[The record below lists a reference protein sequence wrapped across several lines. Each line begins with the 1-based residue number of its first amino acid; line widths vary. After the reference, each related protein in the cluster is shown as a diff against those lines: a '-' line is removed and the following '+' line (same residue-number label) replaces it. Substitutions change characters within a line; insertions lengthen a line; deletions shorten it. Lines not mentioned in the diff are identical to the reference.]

1 MTARSSKRSWTSR
14 ICETLDP
21 VTILLVRHARAGRRD
36 RWRGDDRLRPLSKA
50 GQAQAQALQ
59 RLVRSIG
66 EEQARLVSSPWL
78 RCIETLAPLAAVLGL
93 AVEADDTLA
102 EGMGDK
108 AVEAMGRW
116 MDGPPGVFCTHGD
129 VVERI
134 LAELA
139 DNGVDLGRRPQAAK
153 GSVWVL
159 TGSEGTVHT
168 ARYLPPPA

>member
-1 MTARSSKRSWTSR
+1 
-14 ICETLDP
+14 

-50 GQAQAQALQ
+50 GKAQAQALPDLL
-59 RLVRSIG
+59 RGIG
-66 EEQARLVSSPWL
+66 GDQSRLVSSPWV

-93 AVEADDTLA
+93 AVDTNDVLG

-108 AVEAMGRW
+108 AVEALPRW
-116 MDGPPGVFCTHGD
+116 MDGPSAVMCTHGD
-129 VVERI
+129 VVERL

-139 DNGVDLGRRPQAAK
+139 DRGIDLGRRPVAPK

-159 TGSEGTVHT
+159 TGSKGTVRS

>member
-1 MTARSSKRSWTSR
+1 MSR
-14 ICETLDP
+14 ICETVGP

-50 GQAQAQALQ
+50 GKAQAQALPD
-59 RLVRSIG
+59 LLLGIG
-66 EEQARLVSSPWL
+66 GDQPRLVSSPWV

-93 AVEADDTLA
+93 AVETDDTLG

-108 AVEAMGRW
+108 AVEAMSRW
-116 MDGPPGVFCTHGD
+116 MDGPSGVFCTHGD

-134 LAELA
+134 LGELA
-139 DNGVDLGRRPQAAK
+139 DHGVNLGRRPQAAK

-159 TGSEGTVHT
+159 TGSEGKVRA

>member
-1 MTARSSKRSWTSR
+1 MPP
-14 ICETLDP
+14 ICETVDP

-50 GQAQAQALQ
+50 GKAQAQALPGLF
-59 RLVRSIG
+59 RGIG
-66 EEQARLVSSPWL
+66 GDQARLVSSPWL

-93 AVEADDTLA
+93 AVEADDALG

-108 AVEAMGRW
+108 AVEAMPRW
-116 MDGPPGVFCTHGD
+116 MHGPSGVLCTHGD

-134 LAELA
+134 LADLA
-139 DNGVDLGRRPQAAK
+139 HRGVDLGRRPQAAK

-159 TGSEGTVHT
+159 TGSEGTVRT

>member
-1 MTARSSKRSWTSR
+1 
-14 ICETLDP
+14 
-21 VTILLVRHARAGRRD
+21 
-36 RWRGDDRLRPLSKA
+36 
-50 GQAQAQALQ
+50 
-59 RLVRSIG
+59 VRSIG